1 MTRILSPTSVDEPRG
16 EHSSD
21 QEAEQGSS
29 NVTCGV
35 VTLMK
40 QRLPEYIVNC
50 FISSGYDEMEVIS
63 TMDTSDKEHNSI
75 DKIEKFIQ
83 RKYANSA
90 AHNPFPSPTFEF
102 PPGHRIRICNFMKE
116 VRESCGSDQ
125 VRSDKNV
132 HTGKRRKPESNP
144 RSNPEYNVP
153 SENKRQKLHVED
165 SEEEVDVQE
174 SKVLTVMGV
183 SKQVRSSLRK
193 WMAKQKNDQ
202 LGQLH
207 EGEHYS
213 LQIIPKGTPG
223 VFLVS
228 IKCLACGTSVM
239 LHQAKS
245 SVMVSNWYRHAKL
258 CFKKQAGR
266 AGRYQKNQDGTVL
279 F

>member
-1 MTRILSPTSVDEPRG
+1 MTKWRLYPQWIQVIKNTIQLIKLKNSFSV
-16 EHSSD
+16 
-21 QEAEQGSS
+21 
-29 NVTCGV
+29 NT
-35 VTLMK
+35 
-40 QRLPEYIVNC
+40 
-50 FISSGYDEMEVIS
+50 
-63 TMDTSDKEHNSI
+63 
-75 DKIEKFIQ
+75 
-83 RKYANSA
+83 YANSA
-90 AHNPFPSPTFEF
+90 THNPFPSPTFEF
-102 PPGHRIRICNFMKE
+102 PPGHRIRICNFVKE
-116 VRESCGSDQ
+116 VKKLRESCGSDQ

-144 RSNPEYNVP
+144 RSNPENNVP

-213 LQIIPKGTPG
+213 LQIIPKGTAG

-228 IKCLACGTSVM
+228 IKCLACGKSVM

-258 CFKKQAGR
+258 CFKKQAGKKFIQLPIHGYTGGSQSESDIATESSSSSKVSDAESDTTINGPLVDL
-266 AGRYQKNQDGTVL
+266 AGFNKS
-279 F
+279 

>member
-1 MTRILSPTSVDEPRG
+1 MSPTSVDEPRG

-102 PPGHRIRICNFMKE
+102 PPGHRIRICNFVKE
-116 VRESCGSDQ
+116 VER
-125 VRSDKNV
+125 
-132 HTGKRRKPESNP
+132 
-144 RSNPEYNVP
+144 
-153 SENKRQKLHVED
+153 
-165 SEEEVDVQE
+165 
-174 SKVLTVMGV
+174 VMW
-183 SKQVRSSLRK
+183 Q
-193 WMAKQKNDQ
+193 
-202 LGQLH
+202 
-207 EGEHYS
+207 
-213 LQIIPKGTPG
+213 
-223 VFLVS
+223 
-228 IKCLACGTSVM
+228 
-239 LHQAKS
+239 
-245 SVMVSNWYRHAKL
+245 
-258 CFKKQAGR
+258 
-266 AGRYQKNQDGTVL
+266 
-279 F
+279 

>member
-1 MTRILSPTSVDEPRG
+1 MNLEVNTRVI
-16 EHSSD
+16 
-21 QEAEQGSS
+21 
-29 NVTCGV
+29 
-35 VTLMK
+35 K
-40 QRLPEYIVNC
+40 RLNKVAV
-50 FISSGYDEMEVIS
+50 ISSGYDEMEVIS

-90 AHNPFPSPTFEF
+90 AHNPFSSPTFEF
-102 PPGHRIRICNFMKE
+102 PPGHRIRICNFVKE

-144 RSNPEYNVP
+144 SSNPEYNVP

-223 VFLVS
+223 VFLIS

-279 F
+279 FYNTSV

>member
-90 AHNPFPSPTFEF
+90 AHNPFSSPTFEF
-102 PPGHRIRICNFMKE
+102 PPGHRIRICNFVKE
-116 VRESCGSDQ
+116 VER
-125 VRSDKNV
+125 
-132 HTGKRRKPESNP
+132 
-144 RSNPEYNVP
+144 
-153 SENKRQKLHVED
+153 
-165 SEEEVDVQE
+165 
-174 SKVLTVMGV
+174 VMW
-183 SKQVRSSLRK
+183 Q
-193 WMAKQKNDQ
+193 
-202 LGQLH
+202 
-207 EGEHYS
+207 
-213 LQIIPKGTPG
+213 
-223 VFLVS
+223 
-228 IKCLACGTSVM
+228 
-239 LHQAKS
+239 
-245 SVMVSNWYRHAKL
+245 
-258 CFKKQAGR
+258 
-266 AGRYQKNQDGTVL
+266 
-279 F
+279 